1 MNKTEGTDCA
11 MILEG
16 PKVYEVGAGGGLQ
29 EANSSS
35 TQQSMSHGQDYPTTE
50 QAAFVGSKLP
60 ITGGV
65 KTEGRHPDRN

>member
-1 MNKTEGTDCA
+1 MNKAEGTDCA
-11 MILEG
+11 MIPEG

-60 ITGGV
+60 IPRGV
-65 KTEGRHPDRN
+65 QIEGPHPDRD